1 MPIVAD
7 GKTKTLYE
15 TTVSGEL
22 SMVQKPFVTIG
33 DGAQTFTVPEK
44 DEWVNMISY
53 SIFNYLQKKGVPTH
67 LICLLSRNS
76 MLVRKAD
83 IIKVE
88 VIVRAEPAGSFKAR
102 FEKIEDSVFKKP
114 LVEFNYKGKFNGVE
128 DPLMYWSTEKR
139 CFELY
144 KPKVRL
150 SKDSYLGD
158 LPLDTPGLPGSEEE
172 IAAIKHFALKVF
184 KPVRAK
190 FREKGVTVVDMKMEL
205 GYRLI
210 NGKRTLILCDT
221 LCPDSMR
228 LKKDGRQMDK
238 QLVRDA
244 GEITEAAVE
253 AYKEVL
259 RTVETF

>member
-7 GKTKTLYE
+7 GKTKTLYK

-22 SMVQKPFVTIG
+22 RMVQKPFVTIG

-53 SIFNYLQKKGVPTH
+53 YIFNYLQKKVVPTH

-76 MLVRKAD
+76 MLVREAD
-83 IIKVE
+83 MLKVE
-88 VIVRAEPAGSFKAR
+88 VIVRAESAGSFKAR
-102 FEKIEDSVFKKP
+102 FPETEDDVFRNP

-128 DPLMYWSTEKR
+128 DPLMYLNAER
-139 CFELY
+139 GCFELY
-144 KPKVRL
+144 KPKVRP
-150 SKDSYLGD
+150 SQDSYLGD
-158 LPLDTPGLPGSEEE
+158 LPLGAPGLPGSEKE
-172 IAAIKHFALKVF
+172 IAAIKNFALKVF

-190 FREKGVTVVDMKMEL
+190 FREKCIKVIDMKIEL
-205 GYRLI
+205 GYVMI
-210 NGKRTLILCDT
+210 NGKRVLALCDT

-228 LKKDGRQMDK
+228 LEKDGKQMDK

-244 GEITEAAVE
+244 GEVTEEAVRG
-253 AYKEVL
+253 YKEAL
-259 RTVETF
+259 STVETF